1 MKIVVTGA
9 SGQLGHELMRQ
20 SSGYEHGFV
29 FTDLRGGKVEVND
42 ETFDVVPMD
51 IADQEQVTAV
61 IGGDVDV
68 VINCAAY
75 TDVNAAETERE
86 LASRVNVQG
95 PKVLAE
101 AAKNAGALLIHISTD
116 YIFDGKNNVPYT
128 ENDTPSPLNFYGLT
142 KYQGEQEIISSGCKY
157 MIFRASWLYSIFG
170 KNFFLTM
177 EKLTAERPELNV
189 VCDQTGTPTCAGDL
203 AYMLLYLIENE
214 MLDKTGIYNYSNE
227 GTCSWYDFAA
237 EINELLGHTCH
248 VKPCKTADYSTPAVR
263 PSYSV
268 LDKSKF
274 KATFGLEI
282 PYWRDSLRLV
292 VQEYLNA

>member
-9 SGQLGHELMRQ
+9 SGQLGRELMRQ
-20 SSGYEHGFV
+20 SSDSDHTFI
-29 FTDLRGGKVEVND
+29 FTDLHGGKAEIFG
-42 ETFDVVPMD
+42 ESYDVAQMD
-51 IADQEQVTAV
+51 IVDPEQVATIV
-61 IGGDVDV
+61 TNDVDV

-75 TDVNAAETERE
+75 TDVNAAETQHE
-86 LASRVNVQG
+86 LAARVNVQG

-101 AAKNAGALLIHISTD
+101 AAKNAGALFIHISTD
-116 YIFDGKNNVPYT
+116 YVFDGKNCVPYT
-128 ENDTPSPLNFYGLT
+128 ENDTPSPLNLYGQT
-142 KYQGEQEIISSGCKY
+142 KFQGEQEIVKSGCRY
-157 MIFRASWLYSIFG
+157 MIFRTSWLYSIHG

-177 EKLTAERPELNV
+177 DKLTAERPELNV
-189 VCDQTGTPTCAGDL
+189 VCDQTGTPTSACDL
-203 AYMLLYLIENE
+203 AYAILYLIDNE
-214 MLDKTGIYNYSNE
+214 LIDKTGVYNYSNE